1 MPRPSAADIER
12 DIARKLIG
20 SRKAPPAVA
29 RILAAEL
36 EDGETIAAA
45 ISAPNGQSA
54 LIATNRRALIASKRK
69 VVYEWSYDAITQA
82 APKNRL
88 FKADIR
94 IMANDRAHKYPVGSN
109 KAAAREMAETL
120 TALIAESDIRAEN
133 EPNAPA
139 PPPQGPEAAYIG
151 FPTPSRIEL
160 REIEYA
166 LNPSESVSLIANC
179 RIDNDYG
186 VIAAT
191 TERIMTA
198 LTRKRGVD
206 SISYRSVSDA
216 ALSPAKPLNHILLNT
231 TNGLVRI
238 DALDPEAAPQICDYI
253 QSRARA
259 RGARPVQDDSP
270 RVGAEDPLSLRLRA
284 IDDLYKDNIINAQE
298 RLDMIA
304 KTRAN
309 RG

>member
-1 MPRPSAADIER
+1 MARPSDADIER
-12 DIARKLIG
+12 DIARNLIG
-20 SRKAPPAVA
+20 NRKAPPAVA
-29 RILAAEL
+29 RILAAEI
-36 EDGETIAAA
+36 EDGESVAAA
-45 ISAPNGQSA
+45 ITAANGQSA
-54 LIATNRRALIASKRK
+54 LIATNRKTLIVSKRK
-69 VVYEWSYDAITQA
+69 VVYEWSHDAISKIE
-82 APKNRL
+82 PKSGL

-94 IMANDRAHKYPVGSN
+94 IIANDRAHKYPVGSN
-109 KAAAREMAETL
+109 KPAAREMAKML
-120 TALIAESDIRAEN
+120 TALIAESDLRAEDH
-133 EPNAPA
+133 EDTPA
-139 PPPQGPEAAYIG
+139 PPPQAPEAAYIG
-151 FPTPSRIEL
+151 LPTPSRIEL

-238 DALDPEAAPQICDYI
+238 DALDPEAAPQLCDYI

-259 RGARPVQDDSP
+259 RGGRPVQDDST
-270 RVGAEDPLSLRLRA
+270 RIGAEDPLSLRLRA
-284 IDDLYKDNIINAQE
+284 IDELYKDSIINTQE

-304 KTRAN
+304 KARAK